1 MENLEEPSKKC
12 LATLTSTI
20 LKEYNSLGKAGKP
33 SPGQWTVLAA
43 MAIVKGDDVRLI
55 SFATGTKCLGGEARK
70 NVPVVGSALNDTHA
84 EVVARRLL
92 LILCKKLDVPHS
104 SKFLM
109 FLSKN

>member
-1 MENLEEPSKKC
+1 MENSEEPSKKC

-43 MAIVKGDDVRLI
+43 VAMVKGDDVRLI

-70 NVPVVGSALNDTHA
+70 SMAVVGSALHDSHA
-84 EVVARRLL
+84 EVVAKRGLL
-92 LILCKKLDVPHS
+92 VLCWV
-104 SKFLM
+104 
-109 FLSKN
+109 